1 MLKDNEDYSLL
12 VKNIKRVWSRG
23 SNPKGQP
30 NPKPKGPVPKP
41 EWPEQK
47 QKGPDPK
54 LELLESE
61 TQGEA
66 RFAAIFSRL
75 VNTIDRLKICT
86 KAPKSV

>member
-1 MLKDNEDYSLL
+1 MLKDNKDYSLL

-23 SNPKGQP
+23 SKPKGQP
-30 NPKPKGPVPKP
+30 KPKPKGPLPKP

>member
-1 MLKDNEDYSLL
+1 MLKDNKDYSLL

-23 SNPKGQP
+23 SKPKGQP
-30 NPKPKGPVPKP
+30 KPKPKGHVPKP
-41 EWPEQK
+41 EW
-47 QKGPDPK
+47 PDPK

-66 RFAAIFSRL
+66 RFAAIISRL